1 MALVSSSS
9 LWILHQL
16 PDIPTPTTLLEL
28 SEFLTG
34 KEIRC
39 RLLFFVVLPI
49 DVIDVKTDEL
59 KHSIYTCCHDGECVF
74 PFLLS
79 SLSSHLRTFQ
89 TCIHILYINR
99 GQQAQTQKGTS
110 KQTKSTRACAC
121 TFCKLQFSGRQ
132 QTVGT

>member
-1 MALVSSSS
+1 MGHLRKPRHHVEQDSS
-9 LWILHQL
+9 
-16 PDIPTPTTLLEL
+16 DIPTPTTLLEL

-79 SLSSHLRTFQ
+79 AYPF
-89 TCIHILYINR
+89 TCAPSRLAYTYYIY
-99 GQQAQTQKGTS
+99 T
-110 KQTKSTRACAC
+110 
-121 TFCKLQFSGRQ
+121 
-132 QTVGT
+132 